1 MEQFEALIA
10 LLDDSDKEVVD
21 AVTVEFVK
29 QGLQIIPQLE
39 KIWERAENSMLQER
53 LENVIHSIQFNITV
67 ENLGK
72 WVKSGGVSLVEGIT
86 YVAQSQFPGV
96 QYDYINGFF
105 ERMKSEFTS
114 DLRMRATG
122 MEKMKIMNYVVF
134 HIYQFSRNTQN
145 FYSPQ
150 NSYINQV
157 IETRKGSPLS
167 LALIFLVIAEKLE
180 LPIYGIDFPNGF
192 LIAYQNEFRHID
204 SDFAKDDVLFYA
216 NPYNKGAIVSHK
228 DLEYYLKT
236 NNIEYE
242 EKYFTP
248 LTNTKIVHLL
258 LSDLMVSYEKLGYL
272 DKMDIIRKL
281 LKLF

>member
-1 MEQFEALIA
+1 MKQFEALIS
-10 LLDDSDKEVVD
+10 LLDDSDKEVVE
-21 AVTVEFVK
+21 AVTGQFIKE
-29 QGLQIIPQLE
+29 GLQIIPQLE
-39 KIWERAENSMLQER
+39 KIWERADNTMLQER
-53 LENVIHSIQFNITV
+53 LENVIHSIQFNITI
-67 ENLGK
+67 ENLSK
-72 WVKSGGVSLVEGIT
+72 WVKDGGNSLVEGVT
-86 YVAQSQFPGV
+86 YIAQSQFPGV

-105 ERMKSEFTS
+105 ERMKSEFTT
-114 DLRMRATG
+114 DLRMRATA

-167 LALIFLVIAEKLE
+167 LAIIFLLIAEKLE
-180 LPIYGIDFPNGF
+180 LPIYGINFPNGF

-204 SDFAKDDVLFYA
+204 SDLAKDDVLFYA

-228 DLEYYLKT
+228 DLEFYLKN

-242 EKYFTP
+242 ERYFTP
-248 LTNTKIVHLL
+248 CTNIQIVQLL
-258 LSDLMVSYEKLGYL
+258 LSDLLVAYEKLGYL
-272 DKMDIIRKL
+272 DKMDTIRKL
-281 LKLF
+281 IKVF